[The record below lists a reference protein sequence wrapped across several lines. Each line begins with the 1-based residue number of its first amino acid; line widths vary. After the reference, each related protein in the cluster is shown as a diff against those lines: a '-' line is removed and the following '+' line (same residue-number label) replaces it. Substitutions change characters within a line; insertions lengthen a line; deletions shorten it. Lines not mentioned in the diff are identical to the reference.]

1 MLLKRKIQDSKEY
14 ITAGMIFFLIGIF
27 VSMLADGRLIG
38 AFLIYL
44 TPNESLIHTIQG
56 FADGFALPMFFASI
70 FFSLRG
76 LVLRRSR

>member
-1 MLLKRKIQDSKEY
+1 MLLKRKIQDPNDY
-14 ITAGMIFFLIGIF
+14 LVAGMVFFLIGIF
-27 VSMLADGRLIG
+27 ASMLADGRLIG
-38 AFLIYL
+38 ALLIYL

-56 FADGFALPMFFASI
+56 FAHGFALPMFFASI